1 MTLKTFFFN
10 NPNYEHCSIKIG
22 YTCIGNFIY
31 KMKTLHA
38 CCFFRGKGD
47 YHRLGHGSDDH
58 VRRPRKVSALQNKKV
73 IDVAC
78 GSLHCVACT
87 DTGKEGSDFLYCQE

>member
-1 MTLKTFFFN
+1 M
-10 NPNYEHCSIKIG
+10 PVVVS
-22 YTCIGNFIY
+22 
-31 KMKTLHA
+31 
-38 CCFFRGKGD
+38 RGKGD

-87 DTGKEGSDFLYCQE
+87 DTGKAGFDLRWCQESKLLNMTGVIFLVWILIFDFCGCR

>member
-1 MTLKTFFFN
+1 M
-10 NPNYEHCSIKIG
+10 
-22 YTCIGNFIY
+22 
-31 KMKTLHA
+31 
-38 CCFFRGKGD
+38 
-47 YHRLGHGSDDH
+47 GHGSDDH

-87 DTGKEGSDFLYCQE
+87 DTGKAGSDLLLSQELRVPDKINIGDLILIVGLCDCR